1 MKGMRK
7 GGEEWGREGKERQ
20 RDREETDKEMERFL
34 KCLNWGIWVRNRE
47 ESSVL
52 LLYRVS
58 CESEI
63 VLK

>member
-7 GGEEWGREGKERQ
+7 GGEEWGREGKE
-20 RDREETDKEMERFL
+20 REETDKEMERFL

-52 LLYRVS
+52 FLKVS

>member
-1 MKGMRK
+1 MEGMRK

-20 RDREETDKEMERFL
+20 RDREETDKEMERFF

-52 LLYRVS
+52 LVKVS

>member
-1 MKGMRK
+1 MEGMRK

-20 RDREETDKEMERFL
+20 RDREETDKEMERFF

-52 LLYRVS
+52 LLKVS